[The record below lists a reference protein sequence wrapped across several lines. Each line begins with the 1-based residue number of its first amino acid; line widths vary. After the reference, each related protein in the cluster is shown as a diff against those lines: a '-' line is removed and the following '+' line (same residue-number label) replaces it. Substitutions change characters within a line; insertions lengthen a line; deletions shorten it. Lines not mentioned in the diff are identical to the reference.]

1 MARCQ
6 DCGEHSPDQASFCIV
21 CGARLIAPAARAR
34 VPIPPAVGPTIRL
47 NPADTALPSVRGDH
61 TANLAARPGIGQA
74 LVSLVGLVYGT
85 AVVLGLAQLFANYQ
99 QVSQQS
105 GSVTKGQGQTQSSQ
119 VTCPSGTNIISQSGS
134 VNQTGSTSDGQA
146 LLQSITP
153 NNSTQATVTATVT
166 GPNANNSQATFTV
179 TAFAVCAQT

>member
-6 DCGEHSPDQASFCIV
+6 DCGEHSPEQASFCIV

-85 AVVLGLAQLFANYQ
+85 AVVLGLAQLFALNDLRAATTWPII
-99 QVSQQS
+99 VLLGGVLLAESAW
-105 GSVTKGQGQTQSSQ
+105 VNGQLWRGLRGMLLWGGLIGLLAFGRLM
-119 VTCPSGTNIISQSGS
+119 PW
-134 VNQTGSTSDGQA
+134 A
-146 LLQSITP
+146 LAL
-153 NNSTQATVTATVT
+153 
-166 GPNANNSQATFTV
+166 
-179 TAFAVCAQT
+179 AVGWLALHPGWYGRHT